1 MSKVLRMRTLT
12 SIAAAAVLALALGVG
27 QASAQKRGGELH
39 SIIQLEPP
47 HIAMGLNLQL
57 PTQVVSSKIFQSLIK
72 YDFDFNP
79 VPVLAESWTAAPDG
93 KTYTFKL
100 RRGVTWHDGKPFT
113 AADVLFTINEI
124 MPLHPLSRRVFARVD
139 STTAPDDYT
148 VVFKLKQSYAP
159 FLSAWDISST
169 PIYPKHLYEGTDYRK
184 NEYNQ
189 KPVGTGP
196 FKFAEW
202 KKGSHIKLVR
212 NDNYWK
218 KGLPYLDAIYFHV
231 LPDSATRA
239 VQLEQGKVHF
249 TSWGNIEGPDV
260 ARLEKLPH
268 LEMTTKGYEMLGT
281 MMWLEFNHR
290 KAPLNDVRF
299 RKAVALA
306 IDRKFIRDNIYY
318 GLGKIPNGPLSTVTR
333 FYDPNV
339 KMDWEY
345 NPERAK
351 KLLDEMGFKPDKDGV
366 RVRTT
371 LLPIAASYGEQFVRS
386 AEYIKQALADVGI
399 DAKIQ
404 SVDAPTWIK
413 RMANGEFDLSH
424 HLHGPVRRPRA
435 RRRALLHFEQHQEG
449 RAVQQHGRLQQ
460 REGRRTL
467 QHGRRRD
474 GPEETGHHLFFSCS
488 RRWSTTSRS
497 FGSSSTSIRTSSI
510 RSSRTSSSTSMATRA
525 TSRALTWFSRLSYL
539 PPRPPPA
546 LERGR
551 GGCIP
556 RSGRRFPPALQRLR
570 HGTAALC
577 PATPGAG
584 CRHHPRY
591 RRPELLPAAG
601 GTRGSSTRHGRR
613 GRRRGPK
620 NTSRRFAP
628 TGASTNLSGSSWSST
643 SAAS

>member
-413 RMANGEFDLSH
+413 RMANGEFDLSITFMGQYGDPE
-424 HLHGPVRRPRA
+424 LGVARSYISSNIKKGVPFNNTAGYSNAKVDELFNMGAVEMDPKKRA
-435 RRRALLHFEQHQEG
+435 TIYSQ
-449 RAVQQHGRLQQ
+449 LQQ
-460 REGRRTL
+460 EMVDDVAVVWFLEYEYPHFINKKFKNVIVDVHGNKGDFEGAYMV
-467 QHGRRRD
+467 Q
-474 GPEETGHHLFFSCS
+474 
-488 RRWSTTSRS
+488 
-497 FGSSSTSIRTSSI
+497 
-510 RSSRTSSSTSMATRA
+510 
-525 TSRALTWFSRLSYL
+525 
-539 PPRPPPA
+539 
-546 LERGR
+546 
-551 GGCIP
+551 
-556 RSGRRFPPALQRLR
+556 
-570 HGTAALC
+570 
-577 PATPGAG
+577 
-584 CRHHPRY
+584 
-591 RRPELLPAAG
+591 
-601 GTRGSSTRHGRR
+601 
-613 GRRRGPK
+613 
-620 NTSRRFAP
+620 
-628 TGASTNLSGSSWSST
+628 
-643 SAAS
+643 